1 MKIRCFEEEDV
12 NEKIILTRFQFSGTA
27 FLLFKTHN
35 CKCSHHTHS
44 TTVWLKKDLTFYLFL
59 ELSSSYGSPG
69 TRQICWT
76 HVLFEKFAHI
86 ELKWTGGEYS
96 PYTSHVLLLWLVLG
110 LSRGRQ
116 IGNYTHCLKKLVS
129 RPRVKVLAVK
139 LYFPGHRSLNAC
151 LRCENVK
158 EIWWNL
164 FQIFCYCTRSL
175 IGAAFV

>member
-1 MKIRCFEEEDV
+1 MFWGRGCKWKNNTDKI
-12 NEKIILTRFQFSGTA
+12 QFSGRA
-27 FLLFKTHN
+27 FLFFKTHN
-35 CKCSHHTHS
+35 CKSLNHS
-44 TTVWLKKDLTFYLFL
+44 LTKKRLNFLSFPRTFL
-59 ELSSSYGSPG
+59 SYGSPG

-86 ELKWTGGEYS
+86 ELKWTEGEYS
-96 PYTSHVLLLWLVLG
+96 PYTSHVPLLWLVLG

-129 RPRVKVLAVK
+129 RPRVKVFVVK

-164 FQIFCYCTRSL
+164 FQIFCYCTISL